1 MKTEKIEELFD
12 KHAIF
17 DDYRCN
23 YIMCLDEFFDAIN
36 QAELEWYKKLD
47 NKLDGIAISLDT
59 IGEFWDYRNEIKDK
73 IKELGNDN

>member
-1 MKTEKIEELFD
+1 MKKEKIKQLFD
-12 KHAIF
+12 NNADIMNGVRVLF
-17 DDYRCN
+17 DTD
-23 YIMCLDEFFDAIN
+23 FTKAIN